1 MKLIDII
8 RRVLL
13 LFFLLT
19 SLQSRSQSIQSTM
32 DFKITMDNPS
42 DHTFHVDLNCKGFEE
57 SGFIFKMPVW
67 SPGYYQKLDFAK
79 NVENFNVSNKSGVS
93 LKWEKVNANTWSVTA
108 NPKSEFT
115 ISYDVKTTRPFVGNP
130 YLDEKRGYIIPAA
143 VCLFVENKIQHPVTI
158 KIVPKTG
165 WTNVATGLEKISQTD
180 FVYKA
185 PDFDV
190 LYDSPI
196 LVGNLEELP
205 PFYVQGIPH
214 YFIGYDLGEFDKKE
228 LMDGL
233 QKIVETAVKM
243 IGDIPYRHYT
253 FIAIGPGRGGIEHLN
268 STAFGFNGDNLD
280 SRNSKIRNLF
290 FLAHEYFHHFNV
302 KRIRPVELGPFD
314 YDKGSRTN
322 LLWVSEGLSVYYEY
336 MLVRRSGLC
345 TDQELFE
352 AFRSNIRTYE
362 NNPGRFY
369 QTLAQSSY
377 ETWND
382 GPFGQSGGDV
392 NKSISYYNK
401 GPVLGMLLDFKIKKE
416 TNNQKSL
423 DDVMRFLYKKY
434 YQEKGRG
441 FTDAE
446 FQEACETIA
455 GTSLV
460 SEFEYVSS
468 TKEFDYQKYL
478 DYAGLEIDTTSYEKP
493 GGWLGISTRNRNDTL
508 IVTSV
513 EWKSPA
519 WNAGIRPGNMIFSI
533 DNQTL

>member
-1 MKLIDII
+1 MKLIDIT

-79 NVENFNVSNKSGVS
+79 NVENFNVSNKSGGS

-185 PDFDV
+185 PDLDV

-336 MLVRRSGLC
+336 MLVRRSGL
-345 TDQELFE
+345 
-352 AFRSNIRTYE
+352 Y
-362 NNPGRFY
+362 
-369 QTLAQSSY
+369 
-377 ETWND
+377 
-382 GPFGQSGGDV
+382 
-392 NKSISYYNK
+392 
-401 GPVLGMLLDFKIKKE
+401 
-416 TNNQKSL
+416 
-423 DDVMRFLYKKY
+423 
-434 YQEKGRG
+434 
-441 FTDAE
+441 
-446 FQEACETIA
+446 
-455 GTSLV
+455 
-460 SEFEYVSS
+460 
-468 TKEFDYQKYL
+468 
-478 DYAGLEIDTTSYEKP
+478 
-493 GGWLGISTRNRNDTL
+493 
-508 IVTSV
+508 
-513 EWKSPA
+513 
-519 WNAGIRPGNMIFSI
+519 RPGII
-533 DNQTL
+533 